1 VISYVLALSAG
12 LVNATSNVLNRKA
25 VREEPD
31 QAEFRLK
38 LIFDLMRRR
47 VWLAAVAMM
56 AVSFA
61 LAAAALGAGQ
71 LASVQLIVVL
81 ELPMTIIGGA
91 LLFRTRLDARTW
103 TAIAMLTTGVIALLA
118 LLDPR
123 PGTAEAIAPVTWITM
138 SAANIGA
145 CVAFFFAAKATRVPA
160 VRASLLGVATGLGYG
175 LTAAYTKGFADKF
188 VSEGITGVLTAW
200 QFYAT
205 IGAGVASAFLLENAY
220 QAGPLTASQPGITLV
235 DPLVSTI
242 WGIVV
247 FGETTNHGLLL
258 RLTALPAIALAA
270 GVFLLSSSPVL
281 RNTRTR
287 QAAQARGDLTPSQA
301 PGSANSRDR

>member
-1 VISYVLALSAG
+1 MISYVLAFLAG

-56 AVSFA
+56 VISFG

-103 TAIAMLTTGVIALLA
+103 TAIAMLTAGVIALLA

-123 PGTAEAIAPVTWITM
+123 PGTAAAIAPVTWITM

-145 CVAFFFAAKATRVPA
+145 LVALFFAAKAAKVPA

-188 VSEGITGVLTAW
+188 AAEGIAGVLPAW

-205 IGAGVASAFLLENAY
+205 IGAGITSAFLLENAY

-242 WGIVV
+242 WGIAV

-258 RLTALPAIALAA
+258 RLTVLPAIALAA

-281 RNTRTR
+281 RSTQTG
-287 QAAQARGDLTPSQA
+287 QAAQARGGLTPSPV